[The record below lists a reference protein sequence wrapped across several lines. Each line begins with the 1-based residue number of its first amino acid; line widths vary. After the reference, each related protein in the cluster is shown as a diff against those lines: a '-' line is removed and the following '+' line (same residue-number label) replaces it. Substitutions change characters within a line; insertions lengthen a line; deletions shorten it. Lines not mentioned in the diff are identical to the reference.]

1 MIRINENNIFSIV
14 IFLFGVLMFTSTL
27 GLRTDIALIPK
38 IMSVFLVLFSGW
50 QMMYDLFPVIRE
62 KVSFRKKEKK
72 EKMKKSSFDEM
83 IVDQAENEI
92 ETKETMKKRY
102 LFIGWMLLFVTLI
115 YFSSMIWGILVS
127 MFIYLKWISKE
138 SWKMTILYSSA
149 VTLFIYL
156 VFVVGFGIYYFM

>member
-38 IMSVFLVLFSGW
+38 IMSIFLVLFSGW
-50 QMMYDLFPVIRE
+50 QMISDLFPVIRE
-62 KVSFRKKEKK
+62 KVSFRKKEKI
-72 EKMKKSSFDEM
+72 EKPVFSEM
-83 IVDQAENEI
+83 TADQAENEI

-102 LFIGWMLLFVTLI
+102 FFIGWMLLFVTLI

-127 MFIYLKWISKE
+127 MFLYLKWISKE

-156 VFVVGFGIYYFM
+156 VFVVGFKIYYFM